1 MSNIFIISAPSG
13 CGKTSLVRELC
24 QTYSFLEQTV
34 SFTTRALR
42 SGEVDGLDYHFISEE
57 DFLTSKNNNK
67 FIESQKVYD
76 NFYGTTY
83 ESVDEILHSGKDAIL
98 EIDYKGMLLIK
109 SKIPSSKSIYIIPPS
124 IDELHKRL
132 LDRGLDSREVIEK
145 RISEAQDELKYV
157 KFADYTVTNDDFSK
171 ASKSLKSL
179 ILYTKISANN
189 NIQLSKLS
197 ELSCSGYL
205 I

>member
-42 SGEVDGLDYHFISEE
+42 PGEVDGLDYHFISKE

-67 FIESQKVYD
+67 FIESQNVYD

-83 ESVDEILHSGKDAIL
+83 ESINEILHSGKDAIL
-98 EIDYKGMLLIK
+98 EIDYKGMLIIK

-145 RISEAQDELKYV
+145 RVSKAQDELKYI
-157 KFADYTVTNDDFSK
+157 KFADYTVINDDFSK

-179 ILYTKISANN
+179 ILHTKISVNN
-189 NIQLSKLS
+189 NIHFR
-197 ELSCSGYL
+197 
-205 I
+205 

>member
-34 SFTTRALR
+34 SYTTRTIR
-42 SGEVDGLDYHFISEE
+42 SGEVEGEDYHFISKDEFIE
-57 DFLTSKNNNK
+57 NKKNNK

-83 ESVDEILHSGKDAIL
+83 ESINTILASGKDAIL

-109 SKIPSSKSIYIIPPS
+109 SKIPSSRSIYILPPS
-124 IDELHKRL
+124 IQELEKRL
-132 LDRGLDSREVIEK
+132 FERGLDSDEVIKK
-145 RISEAQDELKYV
+145 RVSQAKEELKYV
-157 KFADYTVTNDDFSK
+157 KFADYTVMNDNF
-171 ASKSLKSL
+171 AEATKSLKAIIINS
-179 ILYTKISANN
+179 KITPYNFCKQNN
-189 NIQLSKLS
+189 L
-197 ELSCSGYL
+197 
-205 I
+205 

>member
-34 SFTTRALR
+34 SFTTRTIR
-42 SGEVDGLDYHFISEE
+42 SGEVDGLDYHFISKDEFI
-57 DFLTSKNNNK
+57 DNKKNNK

-83 ESVDEILHSGKDAIL
+83 ESINTILASGKDAIL

-109 SKIPSSKSIYIIPPS
+109 SKIPSSQSIYILPPS
-124 IDELHKRL
+124 VEELEKRL
-132 LDRGLDSREVIEK
+132 FDRGLDSDEVIEK
-145 RISEAQDELKYV
+145 RVSRAKDELKYV
-157 KFADYTVTNDDFSK
+157 KFADYTVMNDNF
-171 ASKSLKSL
+171 AEATKSLKAI
-179 ILYTKISANN
+179 ILNSKITPCNFC
-189 NIQLSKLS
+189 L
-197 ELSCSGYL
+197 
-205 I
+205 

>member
-34 SFTTRALR
+34 SYTTRTIR
-42 SGEVDGLDYHFISEE
+42 SGEVEGEDYHFISKDEFIE
-57 DFLTSKNNNK
+57 NKKNNK

-83 ESVDEILHSGKDAIL
+83 ESINTILASGKDAIL

-109 SKIPSSKSIYIIPPS
+109 SKIPSSRSIYILPPS
-124 IDELHKRL
+124 IQELEKRL
-132 LDRGLDSREVIEK
+132 FERGLDSDEVIKK
-145 RISEAQDELKYV
+145 RVSQAKEELKYV
-157 KFADYTVTNDDFSK
+157 KFADYTVMNDNFTE
-171 ASKSLKSL
+171 ATKSLKAIIINS
-179 ILYTKISANN
+179 KIIPYNF
-189 NIQLSKLS
+189 
-197 ELSCSGYL
+197 C
-205 I
+205 

>member
-34 SFTTRALR
+34 SYTTRTIR
-42 SGEVDGLDYHFISEE
+42 SGEVEGEDYHFISKDEFIE
-57 DFLTSKNNNK
+57 NKKNNK

-83 ESVDEILHSGKDAIL
+83 DSIDTILASGKDAIL

-109 SKIPSSKSIYIIPPS
+109 SKIPSSRSIYILPPS
-124 IDELHKRL
+124 IQELEKRL
-132 LDRGLDSREVIEK
+132 FERGLDSDEVIKK
-145 RISEAQDELKYV
+145 RVSQAKKELKYV
-157 KFADYTVTNDDFSK
+157 KFADYTVMNDNF
-171 ASKSLKSL
+171 AEATKSLKAIIINS
-179 ILYTKISANN
+179 KITPYNF
-189 NIQLSKLS
+189 
-197 ELSCSGYL
+197 C
-205 I
+205 

>member
-34 SFTTRALR
+34 SYTTRTIR
-42 SGEVDGLDYHFISEE
+42 SGEVEGEDYHFISKDEFIE
-57 DFLTSKNNNK
+57 YKKNNK

-83 ESVDEILHSGKDAIL
+83 ESIKKILASGKDAIL

-109 SKIPSSKSIYIIPPS
+109 SKIPSSQSIYILPPS
-124 IDELHKRL
+124 IQELEKRL
-132 LDRGLDSREVIEK
+132 FERGLDSDEVIKK
-145 RISEAQDELKYV
+145 RVSQAKEELKYV
-157 KFADYTVTNDDFSK
+157 KFADYTVMNDNF
-171 ASKSLKSL
+171 AEAIKSLKAIIINS
-179 ILYTKISANN
+179 KITPYNF
-189 NIQLSKLS
+189 
-197 ELSCSGYL
+197 C
-205 I
+205 